1 MTGGSGSGS
10 GGTPSGGTANGKP
23 PMQRMA
29 SSQSAVTISQGLST
43 ATVPLSRTGS
53 VSVIPETDDDGD
65 NSKVRK
71 SAPQF
76 SRQPTHLGTSGLS
89 ITNETGL
96 KIAQK
101 LEMVSDKLDNIARA
115 ILNLPKKNDSV
126 ATAARI
132 EAKKEENKKK
142 KGAPEVISAAN
153 RPGAPANGGETDDIK
168 GDRSDLSG
176 MNKEAAAVAGARTRK
191 LAAELKAED
200 IPRAVSGAGIAA
212 EPNHRKAKGKRSRA
226 AEAADGDVDEAPAT
240 SSSASASSTSAEPS
254 GSPSKRSR

>member
-1 MTGGSGSGS
+1 VIFWHIKFTGRQVWSKTVGIFASICGLALCEYRLKTYHNGVATFKDTKLPDCFSVDSTAAALQTEFHGSPLHRAYVKLPAEMTGGSGSGS

-142 KGAPEVISAAN
+142 KRSA
-153 RPGAPANGGETDDIK
+153 GGHFCSK
-168 GDRSDLSG
+168 SPR
-176 MNKEAAAVAGARTRK
+176 RTRK
-191 LAAELKAED
+191 
-200 IPRAVSGAGIAA
+200 RWRNG
-212 EPNHRKAKGKRSRA
+212 
-226 AEAADGDVDEAPAT
+226 
-240 SSSASASSTSAEPS
+240 
-254 GSPSKRSR
+254 